1 MISVYQI
8 KPKFQALLRPL
19 MQGLHRIGM
28 SPNQITLIALLG
40 AISLG
45 TYTYFSGDSWL
56 PFLLLPIF
64 LLVRMALNALDGM
77 MARTYNQQ
85 SKLGEVLNELGDVIS
100 DVILY
105 FPLLIKWELDKHPV
119 FLFSFIL
126 LMVLNE
132 FVGVLAKAM
141 GGERRYDGP
150 MGKSDRAL
158 VFGLFC
164 IIYCCYPSSL
174 SFLFY
179 ALIIMFGA
187 MILST
192 FTRIKKSISV

>member
-1 MISVYQI
+1 M
-8 KPKFQALLRPL
+8 
-19 MQGLHRIGM
+19 
-28 SPNQITLIALLG
+28 
-40 AISLG
+40 
-45 TYTYFSGDSWL
+45 
-56 PFLLLPIF
+56 
-64 LLVRMALNALDGM
+64 
-77 MARTYNQQ
+77 
-85 SKLGEVLNELGDVIS
+85 GEVLNELGDVIS